1 MEELR
6 GQADGAGVGFEYVFM
21 STLSEEFSDYVDG
34 KFSFK
39 PVESCSD
46 IILSEGVD
54 GVLSVL
60 SSL

>member
-34 KFSFK
+34 KFHFH
-39 PVESCSD
+39 PTESCSD
-46 IILSEGVD
+46 HILNEGQERTPSPSFI
-54 GVLSVL
+54 L
-60 SSL
+60 